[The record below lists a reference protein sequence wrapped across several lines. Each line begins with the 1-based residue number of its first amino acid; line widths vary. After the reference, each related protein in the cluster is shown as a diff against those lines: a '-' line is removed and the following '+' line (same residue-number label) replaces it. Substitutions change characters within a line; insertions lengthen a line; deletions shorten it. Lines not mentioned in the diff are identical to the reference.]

1 MLPIWNMPSKF
12 IVSAWVIH
20 SSVFLLKFPI
30 SSCWL
35 SCHSWNHLW
44 HHFVFLLILLF
55 SWPVS
60 KPLPVTNFQP
70 SPCHQV
76 IPVCILI
83 VKNLIHGHFSMSSIY
98 LKTTL
103 YFLSQ
108 AFSHLFFL
116 VCNNYHREKS
126 KISKA
131 WRFPSSSFFKCF

>member
-1 MLPIWNMPSKF
+1 MFPIWNKPSKF

-20 SSVFLLKFPI
+20 SSVFLLNFPI
-30 SSCWL
+30 PSCWL

-44 HHFVFLLILLF
+44 HHFFSYSFVVFLPI
-55 SWPVS
+55 S
-60 KPLPVTNFQP
+60 KPLPVTNFQQ

-76 IPVCILI
+76 IPVCIVI

-108 AFSHLFFL
+108 AFSHLFLF

-126 KISKA
+126 KISKDLKI
-131 WRFPSSSFFKCF
+131 FILIIL